1 MRRYVAVKPT
11 NKAGVPSW
19 RSQWSE
25 ASHPRGNRAVPHVPD
40 SVPDFAR
47 PRDESVTAAG
57 RLADLL
63 TSCAA
68 ARPKGGAGCV
78 SAHVRI
84 CPGPP
89 GKPGG
94 YRDGVPVC
102 VLEDQ
107 HQFILRHYVQHEG
120 GDQDMIVPFL
130 AEAKRRYP
138 ALASCSMD
146 KGFYTPENREQ
157 LDKLLDL
164 NVMPRK
170 GRHRKAD
177 RERETHPDF
186 VAARRQHPVVESAIN
201 NLDHRGMS
209 LVRTHGKAGFDRTL
223 ALVVVATNVH
233 RIGQV
238 LKQKEA
244 RRRKWHQ
251 ARSRAQ

>member
-1 MRRYVAVKPT
+1 MKLKPGTYLREPCVATREGGREASVAVRVARVIEHRKTCNLGRRGFQLGRRQHVRHRYGETADRPTVSGTPWTHVHILLGPGRSSCCPALRAGPPKPRREPSGGRTARRSQMRRYVAVKPT

-94 YRDGVPVC
+94 YRC
-102 VLEDQ
+102 A
-107 HQFILRHYVQHEG
+107 RHGQQLG
-120 GDQDMIVPFL
+120 GESPLSSQMT
-130 AEAKRRYP
+130 AK
-138 ALASCSMD
+138 D
-146 KGFYTPENREQ
+146 
-157 LDKLLDL
+157 
-164 NVMPRK
+164 
-170 GRHRKAD
+170 
-177 RERETHPDF
+177 
-186 VAARRQHPVVESAIN
+186 
-201 NLDHRGMS
+201 
-209 LVRTHGKAGFDRTL
+209 
-223 ALVVVATNVH
+223 
-233 RIGQV
+233 
-238 LKQKEA
+238 
-244 RRRKWHQ
+244 
-251 ARSRAQ
+251 

>member
-94 YRDGVPVC
+94 YRDEAD
-102 VLEDQ
+102 VLFTDAELEM
-107 HQFILRHYVQHEG
+107 LRVYS
-120 GDQDMIVPFL
+120 
-130 AEAKRRYP
+130 RRYSLVELTN
-138 ALASCSMD
+138 LASAILLVAMMGGYMNRKHD
-146 KGFYTPENREQ
+146 PPPGHTVMWRGYGRLQIRAVAYEELGAFY
-157 LDKLLDL
+157 DL
-164 NVMPRK
+164 V
-170 GRHRKAD
+170 
-177 RERETHPDF
+177 ERP
-186 VAARRQHPVVESAIN
+186 PP
-201 NLDHRGMS
+201 
-209 LVRTHGKAGFDRTL
+209 
-223 ALVVVATNVH
+223 
-233 RIGQV
+233 
-238 LKQKEA
+238 
-244 RRRKWHQ
+244 
-251 ARSRAQ
+251 

>member
-94 YRDGVPVC
+94 YRDVGVIPSPAITSTTLRGLNCVRIANYRAVFESEIGPFYEQC
-102 VLEDQ
+102 SSGDRYVLEA
-107 HQFILRHYVQHEG
+107 HLMLPRH
-120 GDQDMIVPFL
+120 P
-130 AEAKRRYP
+130 KRRRPHRQVFNWCATNPLDYFLDP
-138 ALASCSMD
+138 LPRD
-146 KGFYTPENREQ
+146 KPP
-157 LDKLLDL
+157 L
-164 NVMPRK
+164 PRK
-170 GRHRKAD
+170 S
-177 RERETHPDF
+177 ELP
-186 VAARRQHPVVESAIN
+186 
-201 NLDHRGMS
+201 
-209 LVRTHGKAGFDRTL
+209 
-223 ALVVVATNVH
+223 
-233 RIGQV
+233 
-238 LKQKEA
+238 
-244 RRRKWHQ
+244 
-251 ARSRAQ
+251 